1 MVPSK
6 HELKRVMGGY
16 ECTQCGGLFP
26 GVETAGMKSCTES
39 FDAAAAV
46 RKSTQLREASAV
58 ERCHTTPHHWS
69 YTVGQHSYNAAV
81 LLLVLHPTL
90 FEDLLKLPSGRLLL
104 AVLFHDTHER
114 WTGDLYGPAKW
125 MYPELGRIHNEAA
138 DDINEKLGLGFLSEL
153 DAESFAWI
161 KAIDRVELRQWA
173 LDQLA
178 GGNQHVRAIEQRGA
192 EELGRMALPP
202 RVTDFLD
209 ALEWTRT
216 DEHLEDRD
224 ETE

>member
-16 ECTQCGGLFP
+16 ECTRCGGLFP
-26 GVETAGMKSCTES
+26 GVETADMKPCNAT
-39 FDAAAAV
+39 FDAKAAV
-46 RKSTQLREASAV
+46 RKSIRFREAAAV

-90 FEDLLKLPSGRLLL
+90 FKDLLKLPSGRLLL

-114 WTGDLYGPAKW
+114 WTGDLYGPVKW
-125 MYPELGRIHNEAA
+125 MYPEVGRTHNEAA
-138 DDINEKLGLGFLSEL
+138 EDINAKLGLDFLADL
-153 DAESFAWI
+153 DAESFAWM
-161 KAIDRVELRQWA
+161 KAVDRVELRQWA

-178 GGNQHVRAIEQRGA
+178 GGNMHASEIERRGA
-192 EELGRMALPP
+192 EELGRMQLPP
-202 RVTDFLD
+202 RVADFLD

-216 DEHLEDRD
+216 DEHLEDND
-224 ETE
+224 E